1 MNHPAFPAIDIPP
14 HLFSYGFTTHDV
26 YHHDACVRLTRGQLS
41 LWVDH
46 EDPEQRDGEGAR
58 FTIHPHDDDLQC
70 SGVWYEFDDLHALL
84 AHLDTLA

>member
-1 MNHPAFPAIDIPP
+1 
-14 HLFSYGFTTHDV
+14 
-26 YHHDACVRLTRGQLS
+26 LS

-46 EDPEQRDGEGAR
+46 EDPEKRDGEGAR

-70 SGVWYEFDDLHALL
+70 AGVWYEFDDLPALL